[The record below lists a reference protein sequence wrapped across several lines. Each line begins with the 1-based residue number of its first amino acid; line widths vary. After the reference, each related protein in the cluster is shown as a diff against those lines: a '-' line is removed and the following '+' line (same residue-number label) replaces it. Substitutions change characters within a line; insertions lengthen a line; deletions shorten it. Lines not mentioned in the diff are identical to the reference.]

1 MDNNGLLAALGSLS
15 SICTK
20 PEQLEFLTFLAT
32 QPAESIQTVLKQYAS
47 QIDPV
52 KLPAVVDAEFPNL
65 SPEQRAAMVN
75 QALQAHNFLK
85 TQAQ

>member
-15 SICTK
+15 TICTK

-32 QPAESIQTVLKQYAS
+32 QPAENIQTVLKQYAS
-47 QIDPV
+47 AIDPV
-52 KLPAVVDAEFPNL
+52 KLPAVVEAEFPNL
-65 SPEQRAAMVN
+65 SPEQRAVMVN

-85 TQAQ
+85 AQAQ